1 MISTAIIAKTGMIV
15 SGVIIMVISFV
26 LHAKRKLTVNLAVVW
41 EFLGLALILTGAVPV
56 FSSWCHL
63 LAKGTVT
70 AMFIIGVL
78 ILWGAYS
85 LCILIS
91 DLSMKNQELAMQVSL
106 LNQENELLIKE
117 VKKLKDE
124 TADNIIKA

>member
-1 MISTAIIAKTGMIV
+1 MKTGLIAI
-15 SGVIIMVISFV
+15 GVIIMVLSFV

-41 EFLGLALILTGAVPV
+41 EFLGLALILIGAIPI

-63 LAKGTVT
+63 LARGTVI
-70 AMFIIGVL
+70 AMFVVGAL
-78 ILWGAYS
+78 ALWGSYI

-106 LNQENELLIKE
+106 LNQENELMLRELKE
-117 VKKLKDE
+117 LKNDGK
-124 TADNIIKA
+124 TNR

>member
-1 MISTAIIAKTGMIV
+1 MISTAIIMKIGLIAI
-15 SGVIIMVISFV
+15 GVIIMALSFV

-41 EFLGLALILTGAVPV
+41 EFLGLALILIGAIPI

-63 LAKGTVT
+63 LARGTVI
-70 AMFIIGVL
+70 AMFVVGAL
-78 ILWGAYS
+78 ALWGSYI

-106 LNQENELLIKE
+106 LNQENELMLRELKE
-117 VKKLKDE
+117 MKNDGK
-124 TADNIIKA
+124 TNR